1 MVVVSL
7 SENPA
12 DDLPPSVDPT
22 KPSAAR
28 AYDYFLGGAS
38 NFAADRA
45 FAQQVLEIAPSVP
58 AVARLNRHFLRRV
71 VQFYLAQGIRQFLDL
86 GSGIPTVG
94 NTHQVAEAAGV
105 DVRVVYV
112 DHEPVAYHHAE
123 HLLSGNANAAII
135 QADMRDA
142 TTVLTHPHT
151 RRLLDFDQPVGL
163 LVVGV
168 LLYLPDPEPADLLR
182 AYRAHLA
189 PGSLVA
195 VSTMTQEHAGPELRA
210 ELDRLRAAYA
220 QVGEPVYPRD
230 HAEISAWLE
239 GLDLVEPG
247 LVTLPEWH
255 NADNPDELTD
265 VARPLGYGA
274 VGRVTS

>member
-1 MVVVSL
+1 VSL

-45 FAQQVLEIAPSVP
+45 FAQQVLSIAPSVP

-71 VQFYLAQGIRQFLDL
+71 VQFYLARGIRQFLDL

-105 DVRVVYV
+105 RVVYV

-123 HLLSGNANAAII
+123 HLLSGNDNAAII

-142 TTVLTHPHT
+142 
-151 RRLLDFDQPVGL
+151 
-163 LVVGV
+163 
-168 LLYLPDPEPADLLR
+168 
-182 AYRAHLA
+182 
-189 PGSLVA
+189 
-195 VSTMTQEHAGPELRA
+195 
-210 ELDRLRAAYA
+210 
-220 QVGEPVYPRD
+220 
-230 HAEISAWLE
+230 
-239 GLDLVEPG
+239 
-247 LVTLPEWH
+247 
-255 NADNPDELTD
+255 
-265 VARPLGYGA
+265 
-274 VGRVTS
+274 